1 MLTGME
7 HLIESAAER
16 PGDPLWDA
24 QPTLSPEAPAGRPV
38 ETDFFV
44 QVELPSARW
53 LKQAI
58 DA

>member
-1 MLTGME
+1 ME

-16 PGDPLWDA
+16 PGDPPWET
-24 QPTLSPEAPAGRPV
+24 QPALSPEAPAGRPV